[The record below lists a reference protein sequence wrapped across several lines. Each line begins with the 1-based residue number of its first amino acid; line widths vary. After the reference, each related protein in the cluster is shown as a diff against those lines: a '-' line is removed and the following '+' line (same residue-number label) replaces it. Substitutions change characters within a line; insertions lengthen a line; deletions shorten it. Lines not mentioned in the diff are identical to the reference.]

1 MFDDIVITPE
11 EELGLDKM
19 IQDLLADICQC
30 GDCLLSK
37 RFPSWPPDQCFCTLI
52 QKVVH
57 PDQIACLDFTSK

>member
-11 EELGLDKM
+11 EE
-19 IQDLLADICQC
+19 ISIEDLLADICQC
-30 GDCLLSK
+30 GECLSSVRL
-37 RFPSWPPDQCFCTLI
+37 PNWPPNQCFCTVI